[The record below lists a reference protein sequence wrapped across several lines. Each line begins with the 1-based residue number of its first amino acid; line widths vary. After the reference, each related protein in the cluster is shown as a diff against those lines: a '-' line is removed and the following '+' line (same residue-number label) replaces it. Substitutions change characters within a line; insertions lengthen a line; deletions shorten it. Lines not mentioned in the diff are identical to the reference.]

1 MFAYT
6 MAHPLRRSNPDHSL
20 HLLAPVVEKCC
31 EERIANML
39 RKIGIVAA
47 CIDLYHWRQV
57 IDQVLRETEAE
68 RRRQIRHQPMARERS
83 TISA

>member
-1 MFAYT
+1 M
-6 MAHPLRRSNPDHSL
+6 
-20 HLLAPVVEKCC
+20 
-31 EERIANML
+31 I

-68 RRRQIRHQPMARERS
+68 RRLQIRYEPAADERTS
-83 TISA
+83 IAA

>member
-1 MFAYT
+1 MRFA
-6 MAHPLRRSNPDHSL
+6 
-20 HLLAPVVEKCC
+20 APESEKCC
-31 EERIANML
+31 EEHIANML

-68 RRRQIRHQPMARERS
+68 RRRQIRHQPMPAERAA
-83 TISA
+83 ISA

>member
-1 MFAYT
+1 MFAST
-6 MAHPLRRSNPDHSL
+6 MAHPLRRSNQERSL
-20 HLLAPVVEKCC
+20 HLVASESEKCS
-31 EERIANML
+31 EEHIANML

-68 RRRQIRHQPMARERS
+68 RRLQIRHQPMPGER
-83 TISA
+83 TAISA

>member
-1 MFAYT
+1 
-6 MAHPLRRSNPDHSL
+6 MAHSRRRNSPDCDSYS
-20 HLLAPVVEKCC
+20 EISTREECD
-31 EERIANML
+31 EERIANMI

-68 RRRQIRHQPMARERS
+68 RRLQIRYEPAADERTS
-83 TISA
+83 IAA